1 MIFDKRKHKNNGAS
15 EEDPEKIEQEQLR
28 KMNLPDSFEI
38 DQSSL
43 SSMSGS
49 VYRRGIKDEHLKE
62 LRNGSIKT
70 AKKKSGA
77 WL

>member
-1 MIFDKRKHKNNGAS
+1 MIFDKLKQRNSGAP

-62 LRNGSIKT
+62 LRRGSITT